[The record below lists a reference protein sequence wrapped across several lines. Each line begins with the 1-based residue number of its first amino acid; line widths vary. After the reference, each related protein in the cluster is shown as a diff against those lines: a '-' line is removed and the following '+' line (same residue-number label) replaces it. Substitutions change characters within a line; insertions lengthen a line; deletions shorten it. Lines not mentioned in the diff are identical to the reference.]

1 LQFKNASL
9 KLSAVGFLQVSFNM
23 DGSLFS
29 FKVVVRVT
37 TVLAVAVMFFITI
50 QNSVV
55 ISKGN
60 ERIQANQ
67 LETLTK
73 VLITQAAMSAGS
85 MIADQD
91 QERLL
96 ALTNQLATERLVFDA
111 SIYDSEGVLLA
122 ASDSALSVREVLGLD
137 TPLHTASIGRQQLVE
152 PVVHDGSVIGFV
164 RITFETGKVTA
175 ISDHHYRKSD
185 HNMYWMLLM
194 SFVSGVLLTLL
205 LRRRP
210 QKPTGENLLLK
221 QAEQSLNE

>member
-1 LQFKNASL
+1 
-9 KLSAVGFLQVSFNM
+9 M

-210 QKPTGENLLLK
+210 KKPTGENLLLK

>member
-1 LQFKNASL
+1 
-9 KLSAVGFLQVSFNM
+9 M

-29 FKVVVRVT
+29 FRLVARIT
-37 TVLAVAVMFFITI
+37 TMLAIAVMFVITI

-73 VLITQAAMSAGS
+73 VLITQAALSASS
-85 MIADQD
+85 MIVDQD

-111 SIYDSEGVLLA
+111 SIYDSEGVLFA
-122 ASDSALSVREVLGLD
+122 ASDAALSVREVLGLD

-152 PVVHDGSVIGFV
+152 PVIHDGSVIGFV
-164 RITFETGKVTA
+164 RISFETGKVTA

-205 LRRRP
+205 LRR
-210 QKPTGENLLLK
+210 KAKNPTGENLLL
-221 QAEQSLNE
+221 QQTDPSLDE

>member
-1 LQFKNASL
+1 
-9 KLSAVGFLQVSFNM
+9 M

-29 FKVVVRVT
+29 FRVVVRVA
-37 TVLAVAVMFFITI
+37 TVFAVAVMFFITI

-96 ALTNQLATERLVFDA
+96 ALTNQLGTDRLVFDA

-152 PVVHDGSVIGFV
+152 PVVHDGSLIGFV

-210 QKPTGENLLLK
+210 KKPTGENLLLK

>member
-1 LQFKNASL
+1 
-9 KLSAVGFLQVSFNM
+9 M

-29 FKVVVRVT
+29 FRVVVRVA
-37 TVLAVAVMFFITI
+37 TVFAVAVMFFITI

-96 ALTNQLATERLVFDA
+96 ALTNQLATDRLVFDA

-122 ASDSALSVREVLGLD
+122 ASDAALSVREVLGLD

-152 PVVHDGSVIGFV
+152 PVVHDGSLIGFV

-210 QKPTGENLLLK
+210 KKPTGENLLLK

>member
-1 LQFKNASL
+1 
-9 KLSAVGFLQVSFNM
+9 M

-29 FKVVVRVT
+29 FRMVIRI
-37 TVLAVAVMFFITI
+37 LAVLLLAAMFFTTI
-50 QNSVV
+50 KNSVV

-73 VLITQAAMSAGS
+73 VLITQASLSASS

-96 ALTNQLATERLVFDA
+96 ALTNQLAQERLVFDA
-111 SIYDSEGVLLA
+111 TIYDSEGVKLD

-137 TPLHTASIGRQQLVE
+137 TPLQTASIGRQQLVE
-152 PVVHDGSVIGFV
+152 PVMHDGSLIGFV

-185 HNMYWMLLM
+185 RYMYLMLLM
-194 SFVSGVLLTLL
+194 SFISGVLLTLL
-205 LRRRP
+205 LRR
-210 QKPTGENLLLK
+210 KPKNKGENLLLK
-221 QAEQSLNE
+221 NAG

>member
-1 LQFKNASL
+1 M
-9 KLSAVGFLQVSFNM
+9 SAVGFLQVSFDM

-29 FKVVVRVT
+29 FRVVVRVA

-96 ALTNQLATERLVFDA
+96 ALTNQLATDRLVFDA

-122 ASDSALSVREVLGLD
+122 ASESALSVREVLGLD

-152 PVVHDGSVIGFV
+152 PGGHDGSLIGFV

-194 SFVSGVLLTLL
+194 SFVSGILLTLL
-205 LRRRP
+205 LQRRP
-210 QKPTGENLLLK
+210 KKPTGENLLLK
-221 QAEQSLNE
+221 QAEQSLND

>member
-1 LQFKNASL
+1 M
-9 KLSAVGFLQVSFNM
+9 QVSFDM

-29 FKVVVRVT
+29 FRVVVRVA

-96 ALTNQLATERLVFDA
+96 ALTNQLATDRLVFDA

-122 ASDSALSVREVLGLD
+122 ASESALSVREVLGLD

-152 PVVHDGSVIGFV
+152 PVVHDGSLIGFV

-194 SFVSGVLLTLL
+194 SFVSGILLTLL
-205 LRRRP
+205 LQRRP
-210 QKPTGENLLLK
+210 KKPTGENLLLK
-221 QAEQSLNE
+221 QAEQSLND

>member
-1 LQFKNASL
+1 
-9 KLSAVGFLQVSFNM
+9 M

-29 FKVVVRVT
+29 FRVVVRVA

-96 ALTNQLATERLVFDA
+96 ALTNQLATDRLVFDA

-152 PVVHDGSVIGFV
+152 PVIHDGSLIGFV

-210 QKPTGENLLLK
+210 KKPTGENLLLK

>member
-1 LQFKNASL
+1 
-9 KLSAVGFLQVSFNM
+9 M

-55 ISKGN
+55 ISKDN

-96 ALTNQLATERLVFDA
+96 ALTNQLATDRLVFDA

-152 PVVHDGSVIGFV
+152 PVVHDGSLIGFV

-210 QKPTGENLLLK
+210 KKPTGENLLLK

>member
-1 LQFKNASL
+1 
-9 KLSAVGFLQVSFNM
+9 M

-29 FKVVVRVT
+29 FRVVVRVA
-37 TVLAVAVMFFITI
+37 TVFAVAVMFFITI

-67 LETLTK
+67 LETLSK

-96 ALTNQLATERLVFDA
+96 ALTNQLATDRLVFDA

-152 PVVHDGSVIGFV
+152 PVVHDGSLIGFV

-210 QKPTGENLLLK
+210 KKPTGENLLLK